1 MRILCGLGIA
11 VLVSG
16 SLVAQHHG
24 GSAPAHNGAASSG
37 ARRSGAH
44 SPPRFPH
51 ATSMVMVP
59 YAYPVAY
66 GYDAPPAD
74 QSYADPYQAAPAE
87 PVDDSPPRPQSVS
100 AAEPP
105 PHSLILNFEDSDAPV
120 ATEPTHYYIALKDH
134 HVYLAVAYWVEGDT
148 LHYFLPGNT
157 HNQVSLSLVDYD
169 LTQRLNR
176 ESDAEVRLPG
186 K

>member
-16 SLVAQHHG
+16 SLAAQHHG
-24 GSAPAHNGAASSG
+24 GSAPDHSGVASHGTRGS
-37 ARRSGAH
+37 APHSVPHFRSA
-44 SPPRFPH
+44 P
-51 ATSMVMVP
+51 SMMMVP

-66 GYDAPPAD
+66 GYDAPPAE
-74 QSYADPYQAAPAE
+74 QSYTDSYEAVPADTGISDSRGPQPAA
-87 PVDDSPPRPQSVS
+87 

-105 PHSLILNFEDSDAPV
+105 VHSLLLNFEDSDEIPPA
-120 ATEPTHYYIALKDH
+120 EPTHYYIALKDH

-157 HNQVSLSLVDYD
+157 HNQVSLSMVDRD
-169 LTQRLNR
+169 LMDRLNR
-176 ESDAEVRLPG
+176 ESGAVVRLPG

>member
-1 MRILCGLGIA
+1 VVRA
-11 VLVSG
+11 
-16 SLVAQHHG
+16 
-24 GSAPAHNGAASSG
+24 
-37 ARRSGAH
+37 
-44 SPPRFPH
+44 
-51 ATSMVMVP
+51 P

-134 HVYLAVAYWVEGDT
+134 HVYLAVAYLVQGDT
-148 LHYFLPGNT
+148 LHYFLSGNT
-157 HNQVSLSLVDYD
+157 HNQVSLALVDYD

-176 ESDAEVRLPG
+176 ESGVDVRLPAR